1 MIDINGILAAIE
13 SHASASGLFE
23 SVNGNEPF
31 NPPSTGGLTCAV
43 WVNDISPV
51 GAASGL
57 VATSGRLEFNVRLYT
72 SAVQQPLDA
81 IDPALVTAVDALL
94 TAYSGDFQ
102 LGGEVRD
109 IDCLGAHGTPL
120 SAKAGYLPMGGTTY
134 RVMTITLPVI
144 VNDLWAQAA

>member
-1 MIDINGILAAIE
+1 MLDIQGILAAIE

-23 SVNGNEPF
+23 AVNGNEPF
-31 NPPSTGGLTCAV
+31 NPPATGGLTCAV
-43 WVNDISPV
+43 WVNDIAPV

-57 VATSGRLEFNVRLYT
+57 IATTGRLEFNVRLYT

-81 IDPALVTAVDALL
+81 IDPALVAAVDALL

-102 LGGEVRD
+102 LGGEVKE
-109 IDCLGAHGTPL
+109 IDLLGSHGTPL
-120 SAKAGYLPMGGTTY
+120 RAQAGYLAMAGTTY

-144 VNDLWAQAA
+144 VNDLWAQVA